1 MVFKLFGVKEVRKM
15 ARLGRAQVAQKTL
28 ENFDEFWLCGGCGK
42 VYWEG
47 KMFVKALDHF
57 RSFMPEGERQKEP
70 FGGSKWAE
78 KLQKQSKT
86 SKNAVK
92 TAGFP

>member
-1 MVFKLFGVKEVRKM
+1 MVFYGFWCCLMAFHGRRWSFG
-15 ARLGRAQVAQKTL
+15 AQVAQKTL

-57 RSFMPEGERQKEP
+57 RSFMPEAERQQEL
-70 FGGSKWAE
+70 GQGSKGLGNSA
-78 KLQKQSKT
+78 K
-86 SKNAVK
+86 
-92 TAGFP
+92 